1 MSVQLEIILRRGYGA
16 GYWAEL
22 QLARSGDEGD
32 VVTTGPLAPDF
43 DPDKLPP
50 VGDGVDY
57 GLALGDALLHDPR
70 IRSALAQATTAA
82 GTDFLRVRL
91 HVHPDAAAL
100 YRVAWEAA
108 RDRSNNDPDGQ
119 LLFAGERLVFSR
131 YISSSDGRPLYRRS
145 PGQTLR
151 VLLAVSSPANIDKY
165 SPGGQQLAPIDE
177 GVEVRR
183 IQEALQGIGIT
194 DTLLSSDTAV
204 TLNALVHKLGDDYD
218 VLVLVCHGALDQ
230 SNRPRVYLEKEDRTA
245 DVVDG
250 DEMVRRLSE
259 LRARPRLVVLASCK
273 SAGAAPDEEY
283 GANGAF
289 APLGPRLADA
299 GIPAVIAMQ
308 GNIAM
313 ETVNDFVP
321 AFFKE
326 LAEDGCVDRAMSMA
340 RSGVRRKRRDWW
352 APSLL
357 TRLRTGEIFRR
368 TGFEGTG
375 DAKNFQY
382 WKALVAAVANR
393 KCTPILGP
401 ALLERHAGTRR
412 ELAQRLAGSYRT
424 PLPRAERDVLSLLT
438 QQLGTTR
445 GVDGVRRELL
455 LLVMNMVRERFSGL
469 LPQNLAD
476 ALPANAD
483 PEALVGRMRDTL
495 DFAAQRDGPEEP
507 HAILARLPFALY
519 VSANPDTLME
529 QALQRERAGAGPVT
543 EILRWHPEHD
553 AIPSIYATEKD
564 YKPSTAR
571 PLVYHFFGSAAHQE
585 SIAIT
590 QDHFLDALI
599 AASRK
604 DVVPAEVRSGLSSR
618 TLLFLGF
625 QPDDWTFRTLFRFIL
640 RQEGAALLQSKD
652 KIHVSVQIDPEENEF
667 DDPEIARRYLAQ
679 YLGDERIS
687 IYWGSVG
694 DFLVELERQYS
705 GAPAAAPGA
714 GTVPGGGR

>member
-22 QLARSGDEGD
+22 KLARSGDEGD
-32 VVTTGPLAPDF
+32 AVTIGPLAPDF

-50 VGDGVDY
+50 VGNGVEY
-57 GLALGDALLHDPR
+57 GLAVGDALLHDPR
-70 IRSALAQATTAA
+70 VRAALAQGITAA
-82 GTDFLRVRL
+82 GTDPLRVRL

-100 YRVAWEAA
+100 YRVAWETA

-131 YISSSDGRPLYRRS
+131 YIISSDARPLYRRS
-145 PGQTLR
+145 HGQTLR
-151 VLLAVSSPANIDKY
+151 VLLAVSSPANIGKY
-165 SPGGQQLAPIDE
+165 TQGGRSLAAIDE
-177 GVEVRR
+177 GIEVPR
-183 IQEALQGIGIT
+183 IETALQGIGVT
-194 DTLLSSDTAV
+194 HTLLSSGTPV
-204 TLNALVHKLGDDYD
+204 TLNALVDKLGDDYD
-218 VLVLVCHGALDQ
+218 VLVLVCHGTLDEG
-230 SNRPRVYLEKEDRTA
+230 NRPRLFLEKDDRVA

-250 DEMVRRLSE
+250 DEVVRRLSE

-273 SAGAAPDEEY
+273 SAGAAPGEEY

-299 GIPAVIAMQ
+299 GIPAVVAMQ

-313 ETVNDFVP
+313 DTVNDFIP

-340 RSGVRRKRRDWW
+340 RSGVRRTRRDWW
-352 APSLL
+352 APTLL
-357 TRLRTGEIFRR
+357 TRLRTGQIFRR
-368 TGFEGTG
+368 TGFDETG

-412 ELAQRLAGSYRT
+412 ELAQRLAKSYRA
-424 PLPRAERDVLSLLT
+424 PLPRSERDVLSLFT

-445 GVDGVRRELL
+445 GVDGVRREML
-455 LLVMNMVRERFSGL
+455 LLVMDMVRERFSGA
-469 LPQNLAD
+469 LPPNLA
-476 ALPANAD
+476 APLPANAA
-483 PEALVGRMRDTL
+483 PEELVGRMRDIL
-495 DFAAQRDGPEEP
+495 ELAVKRDGPEEP

-529 QALQRERAGAGPVT
+529 QALQRERAGAEPVT
-543 EILRWHPEHD
+543 EILRWHPEHST
-553 AIPSIYATEKD
+553 IPSIYATEKD
-564 YKPSTAR
+564 YKPATDR

-599 AASRK
+599 AASRTQ
-604 DVVPAEVRSGLSSR
+604 VVPKEVCSGLSSR

-625 QPDDWTFRTLFRFIL
+625 QPDDWSFRTLFRFIL
-640 RQEGAALLQSKD
+640 NQEGAALLLSKD
-652 KIHVSVQIDPEENEF
+652 KVHVSVQIDPEENEF
-667 DDPEIARRYLAQ
+667 DDPETARRYLAQ

-687 IYWGSVG
+687 IYWGSVS
-694 DFLVELERQYS
+694 DFLEELERQYS
-705 GAPAAAPGA
+705 GAPAP
-714 GTVPGGGR
+714 VPGGVG